1 MTKNSIYMQEAP
13 MKRRNSLIIIGF
25 AASAVIALSAFG
37 GSDPEK
43 KHLTSEHQHGAVSPS
58 KHEHGENPLI
68 EEMVALDAVFRD
80 VVSGVA
86 MSDGHRVHEALEKMH
101 GTMEKT
107 HEGVKHG
114 TVTLKK
120 NANRMNDFVT
130 QDRQFHGKLED
141 LARAA
146 HKNDSSSMLSLTK
159 DLLDRCV
166 RCHRDFRLERL
177 SLLQVP

>member
-1 MTKNSIYMQEAP
+1 MSRKFVPLLVGT
-13 MKRRNSLIIIGF
+13 
-25 AASAVIALSAFG
+25 AAVAVLALTAYGKG
-37 GSDPEK
+37 GHDGQHHPED
-43 KHLTSEHQHGAVSPS
+43 HSPAAQS
-58 KHEHGENPLI
+58 GHEHGSNPLI

-86 MSDGHRVHEALEKMH
+86 MSDGHRVHEALHKMH

-120 NANRMNDFVT
+120 NANRLNEFVE
-130 QDRQFHGKLED
+130 QDKQFHGKLED
-141 LARAA
+141 LATAA
-146 HKNDSSSMLSLTK
+146 HKNDNSAMLSMTK

-166 RCHRDFRLERL
+166 KCHRDFR
-177 SLLQVP
+177 

>member
-1 MTKNSIYMQEAP
+1 MNRKNGTVM
-13 MKRRNSLIIIGF
+13 SLAIGLATTVFLALTAF
-25 AASAVIALSAFG
+25 A
-37 GSDPEK
+37 GSDHNEK
-43 KHLTSEHQHGAVSPS
+43 HHADGQ
-58 KHEHGENPLI
+58 KHEHGGNPLI

-86 MSDGHRVHEALEKMH
+86 MSDGNRVHGALEKMH

-120 NANRMNDFVT
+120 NANRLNEFVE
-130 QDRQFHGKLED
+130 QDKQFHGKLED

-146 HKNDSSSMLSLTK
+146 HKNDGNAMLSLTK

-166 RCHRDFRLERL
+166 KCHRDFR
-177 SLLQVP
+177 

>member
-1 MTKNSIYMQEAP
+1 MNRKSRWVSFIFAG
-13 MKRRNSLIIIGF
+13 I
-25 AASAVIALSAFG
+25 AASVAVTLSAFG
-37 GSDPEK
+37 GSDHDEK
-43 KHLTSEHQHGAVSPS
+43 HHASEHKQHEAQH
-58 KHEHGENPLI
+58 KHDHSGNPLI

-120 NANRMNDFVT
+120 NANRLTEFVE
-130 QDRQFHGKLED
+130 QDKQFHGKLED
-141 LARAA
+141 LAKAA
-146 HKNDSSSMLSLTK
+146 HKNDGSAMLSLTK

-166 RCHRDFRLERL
+166 KCHRDFRK
-177 SLLQVP
+177 P

>member
-1 MTKNSIYMQEAP
+1 MNWKN
-13 MKRRNSLIIIGF
+13 RRISFIF
-25 AASAVIALSAFG
+25 AGIVASVILSFSAFG
-37 GSDPEK
+37 GSDDM
-43 KHLTSEHQHGAVSPS
+43 HHAGEHNQKQGEQH
-58 KHEHGENPLI
+58 KHEHGGNPLI

-107 HEGVKHG
+107 HAGVKHG

-120 NANRMNDFVT
+120 NANRLNEFVE
-130 QDRQFHGKLED
+130 QDKQFHGKLED
-141 LARAA
+141 LAKAA
-146 HKNDSSSMLSLTK
+146 HKNDGSAMLTLTK

-166 RCHRDFRLERL
+166 KCHRDFRM
-177 SLLQVP
+177 P

>member
-1 MTKNSIYMQEAP
+1 MQEVI
-13 MKRRNSLIIIGF
+13 MYGKSRWISFIFTGV
-25 AASAVIALSAFG
+25 AASAVVAFSAFG
-37 GSDPEK
+37 GRDHDVKYAAEH
-43 KHLTSEHQHGAVSPS
+43 KHETQAQH
-58 KHEHGENPLI
+58 KHEHSGDPLI

-80 VVSGVA
+80 IVSGVA

-120 NANRMNDFVT
+120 NADRMKDFVV
-130 QDRQFHGKLED
+130 QDKQFHGKLED
-141 LARAA
+141 LAKAA
-146 HKNDSSSMLSLTK
+146 HTNDSSAMLTLTK

-166 RCHRDFRLERL
+166 KCHRDFRKE
-177 SLLQVP
+177 